1 MKAFQHS
8 AAALAF
14 VWIAGCASSP
24 SSTSFPDGARTP
36 TAAELQAVLTG
47 KSFSFSTP
55 RGNVRS
61 DYAAQGNGL
70 TIFFPGGSDTG
81 TWRTED
87 GRVCMDLR
95 KQGAVCNDIRL
106 VGSELYQKRSTGDV
120 VKSTPVK

>member
-1 MKAFQHS
+1 MPL
-8 AAALAF
+8 AAEGLAF
-14 VWIAGCASSP
+14 TMASI
-24 SSTSFPDGARTP
+24 TVFR
-36 TAAELQAVLTG
+36 L
-47 KSFSFSTP
+47 SFSFSTP